1 MAPRLRR
8 KRSAAPGPDGM
19 TLVQHLGELRRRLIV
34 SLAATAVGAVLAFAL
49 YEPILGVLLR
59 PYCNAIPKGRSCA
72 LLATSLLDGLNLRFK
87 VSLYAGFAFAS
98 PVVFWQVWRF
108 VTPGLKGSEKR
119 YAVPFI
125 ASSVVLFGSGAT
137 VAYLVL
143 HRALRFLQAVG
154 GPHLRFFYTAPNYLS
169 FVLAMMAA
177 FGVAFE
183 LPLILVALQLVGV
196 VTPSQLSAWRRW
208 AIVAIFAGVALFI
221 PSGDPVSLFAM
232 AVPMTLLYE
241 AAILT
246 GRLVL
251 RSRRQRAVRAT
262 GTSGG

>member
-1 MAPRLRR
+1 
-8 KRSAAPGPDGM
+8 M

-34 SLAATAVGAVLAFAL
+34 SIAATAVGAVVAFVA

-59 PYCNAIPKGRSCA
+59 PYCDSIPKGRSCA

-98 PVVFWQVWRF
+98 PVVFWQLWRF
-108 VTPGLKGSEKR
+108 VTPGLRGSEKR
-119 YAVPFI
+119 YALPFI

-196 VTPSQLSAWRRW
+196 VTPSQLSSWRRW

-232 AVPMTLLYE
+232 AVPMSLLYE

-251 RSRRQRAVRAT
+251 RSRRQRAIRDT
-262 GTSGG
+262 RTSSG